1 MLRFEAFA
9 RQAETL
15 PRYVLQTRL
24 LPSVLAGGL
33 KCPVCS
39 FVYGTKWEF
48 NRHLKNKHGLKVVET
63 EGEPKWEVTA
73 EIGIELDVS
82 KCRCGPD
89 EPARGRLPS
98 SLELFSDQ
106 AQGCERARSAPGLG
120 SLPLGHLV
128 SVRIDLTD
136 ISTRCSLIWSFRY
149 RM

>member
-1 MLRFEAFA
+1 M
-9 RQAETL
+9 
-15 PRYVLQTRL
+15 LQTRL

-73 EIGIELDVS
+73 EIGIDLDVS

-89 EPARGRLPS
+89 EPARGRLHLPWS
-98 SLELFSDQ
+98 SFQIRPEGVSGRGLHQ
-106 AQGCERARSAPGLG
+106 AWGL
-120 SLPLGHLV
+120 SLWVIL
-128 SVRIDLTD
+128 
-136 ISTRCSLIWSFRY
+136 
-149 RM
+149 

>member
-1 MLRFEAFA
+1 M
-9 RQAETL
+9 
-15 PRYVLQTRL
+15 LQTRL

-98 SLELFSDQ
+98 SLERWAVWLGNRELFSDQ
-106 AQGCERARSAPGLG
+106 
-120 SLPLGHLV
+120 V
-128 SVRIDLTD
+128 SGPRV
-136 ISTRCSLIWSFRY
+136 
-149 RM
+149 